1 MTGGLYRYA
10 GERGGDRYAGGGGG
24 AGRQESYATGKA
36 LARDETKI
44 LL

>member
-1 MTGGLYRYA
+1 MPG
-10 GERGGDRYAGGGGG
+10 RGGGIGMPEGGGGG

-36 LARDETKI
+36 LARDGTKI